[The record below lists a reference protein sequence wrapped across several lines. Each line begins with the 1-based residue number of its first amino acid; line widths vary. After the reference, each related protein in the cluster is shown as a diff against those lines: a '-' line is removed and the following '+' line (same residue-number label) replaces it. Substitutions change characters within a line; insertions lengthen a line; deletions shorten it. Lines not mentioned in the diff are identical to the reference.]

1 MLAVHFGAGNIG
13 RGFIGSLLHQSGY
26 RVCFVDINQALIEA
40 INERKEYRVVHAS
53 DSKAESCIKD
63 IFGLNSSFQPKEVVE
78 RIAQA
83 DLVTTAVGPNVL
95 PFITELIAKG
105 ISLRL
110 FQTDQPLNV
119 IACEN
124 LIGASTLLKEHVVQ
138 KLSEEERTQVE
149 QQIGFPNCAV
159 DRIVPDQNHGD
170 PLKVIVEPF
179 FEWVVDET
187 AIVGEKPPVEGM
199 TFVQDLHPYIERK
212 LYTVNTGHTA
222 AAYLGYYYQHA
233 TIRDAIEQKEI
244 REAVEGTLQETGTLL
259 INKHGFNPHEHQ
271 QYIHKI
277 IQRFENPY
285 ILDEITRVGR
295 GPIRKLGHHDRL
307 IGPAKQIVD
316 QLQLEPRNLVLA
328 IATALFYDNTE
339 DKETRE
345 LQDTIDQ
352 HGVQSA
358 LLQYSGLAEEHDLV
372 DLIVNQYNRLKK
384 MRGGNHG
391 ENIFSNY

>member
-13 RGFIGSLLHQSGY
+13 RGFIGSLLSQSGY

-40 INERKEYRVVHAS
+40 INERNEYRVVHAS

-95 PFITELIAKG
+95 PFIAELIAKG

-110 FQTDQPLNV
+110 FQTEQPLNV

-179 FEWVVDET
+179 YEWVVDET
-187 AIVGEKPPVEGM
+187 AIVGEKPSVEGM
-199 TFVQDLHPYIERK
+199 TFVQELHPYIERK

-233 TIRDAIEQKEI
+233 TIRQAMEQKEI
-244 REAVEGTLQETGTLL
+244 REAVEGALQETGKLL
-259 INKHGFNPHEHQ
+259 IYKHGFNPHEHQ

-285 ILDEITRVGR
+285 ILDEVTRVGR

-316 QLQLEPRNLVLA
+316 QLQFEPRNLVLA
-328 IATALFYDNTE
+328 IAAALFYDNTE
-339 DKETRE
+339 DNEARE
-345 LQDTIDQ
+345 LQETIAQ
-352 HGVQSA
+352 HGVQSV

-372 DLIVNQYNRLKK
+372 DLIVNKYKRLK
-384 MRGGNHG
+384 R
-391 ENIFSNY
+391 